1 MHDPRRILD
10 LPALLN
16 ARDLG
21 GYPTRDGA
29 QTRWRSLVRADDLV
43 HLTPTGIAAL
53 ADYGVRTVVDL
64 RWPDEVSIAPHPIPR
79 DLKDV
84 EYHQVSLL
92 METEDEWGECVAGCT
107 KEMWKCAV
115 LDHTRPQLKRV
126 LQVIAAADPQPLV
139 FHCVAG
145 KDRTGLVSAMLLA
158 LADVVP
164 EAIAHDYVASGDRLR
179 DAYVRRYPQFD
190 PEQVAEF
197 VRCPE
202 EGVYNMLVYLA
213 RQGGPRAFLHGIGL
227 SGAEIARLYT
237 RLRDPTN

>member
-1 MHDPRRILD
+1 MDDPRRILH

-21 GYPTRDGA
+21 GYPTQDGG

-43 HLTPTGIAAL
+43 QLTPEGVDAL
-53 ADYGVRTVVDL
+53 ADYGIRTVIDL
-64 RWPDEVSIAPHPIPR
+64 RWPGEASAAPHPIPR
-79 DLKDV
+79 DLKHV

-92 METEDEWGECVAGCT
+92 MASENDWGECIAGCT

-126 LQVIAAADPQPLV
+126 LQLIAAADSKPLL

-145 KDRTGLVSAMLLA
+145 KDRTGLIAALLLA
-158 LADVVP
+158 LANVVP
-164 EAIAHDYVASGDRLR
+164 EAIAYDYVASGERLR
-179 DAYVRRYPQFD
+179 EAYVRRYPQLD

-202 EGVYNMLVYLA
+202 EGVYNMLDYLA
-213 RQGGPRAFLHGIGL
+213 RQGGPRAFLRAIDL
-227 SGAEIARLYT
+227 SGAEIDRLYT
-237 RLRDPTN
+237 RLREA